1 MKYIKY
7 SLILLV
13 FGLVSCDLGSEPDIE
28 GTKLQAMCGEW
39 WVQVYDAAGKDQDLG
54 YHLLTTANTADNNDT
69 DLITDDHGLLTPYDY
84 PPIKVISKVN
94 LGGLLFNNTPDLPN
108 LNAGESAVSILEGK
122 IIKGVAT
129 TPGGNKT
136 DSIYVKFEFKTVP
149 GEQYVYGGYRRT
161 GFREDEH

>member
-1 MKYIKY
+1 MKYLKY

-13 FGLVSCDLGSEPDIE
+13 FAMVSCDLGSEPAIE
-28 GTKLQAMCGEW
+28 GTKLKAMTGEW
-39 WVQVYDAAGKDQDLG
+39 WVQLYAAGEDQGIG
-54 YHLLTTANTADNNDT
+54 YHLVTTSNTAANNET
-69 DLITDDHGLLTPYDY
+69 DLIVDDHGMLEPYDY

-94 LGGLLFNNTPDLPN
+94 LAGMTFDASKDLAN
-108 LNAGESAVSILEGK
+108 LNAGASAVSILEGK

-136 DSIYVKFEFKTVP
+136 DSIYVKFEFKDVP
-149 GEQYVYGGYRRT
+149 GEQYEYAGYRRT

>member
-39 WVQVYDAAGKDQDLG
+39 WVQVYAAGEDQELG
-54 YHLLTTANTADNNDT
+54 YHLLTTANTADNNET

-122 IIKGVAT
+122 IIKGAAT

-149 GEQYVYGGYRRT
+149 GEQYEYAGYRRT